1 MASKDEAQEILA
13 KEILDDGRRRA
24 ERILADARA
33 EADKLLAEADARA
46 AAEAAKIVSDGQ
58 GLANKRTQMIMSSV
72 VQETAQRK
80 LRAREEAVQQ
90 ILGEARAGLEK
101 LDGPAYRNAL
111 LSLSTEALRRMPGES
126 FVARVTGI
134 NESECATLRDTL
146 LATMRA
152 EGRPLAIQCIPVAQG
167 PRGVIVESA
176 DGRLR
181 WDNTFEARL
190 NRMRAGLRRVIAPVL
205 FGKL

>member
-1 MASKDEAQEILA
+1 MAAKDEAQEILA
-13 KEILDDGRRRA
+13 REILADGRRRA

-33 EADKLLAEADARA
+33 EADKLLAEADTRA
-46 AAEAAKIVSDGQ
+46 GAEAAKIIADGQ
-58 GLANKRTQMIMSSV
+58 KQARKRTQMILSSV

-80 LRAREEAVQQ
+80 LSAREDAVQQ
-90 ILGEARAGLEK
+90 ILAEARARLEK

-111 LSLSTEALRRMPGES
+111 LALSAEALRRMPGEA
-126 FVARVTGI
+126 FVVRVTGLG
-134 NESECATLRDTL
+134 ESECAALRDTL
-146 LATMRA
+146 LARMRA
-152 EGRPLAIQCIPVAQG
+152 EGRPLAIQCVPVAAG

-190 NRMRAGLRRVIAPVL
+190 NRMRAGLRRLIAPVL